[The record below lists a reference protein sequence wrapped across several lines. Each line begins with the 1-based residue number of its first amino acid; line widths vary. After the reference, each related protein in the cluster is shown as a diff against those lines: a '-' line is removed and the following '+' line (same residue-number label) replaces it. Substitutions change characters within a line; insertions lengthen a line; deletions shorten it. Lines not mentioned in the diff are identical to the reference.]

1 MLERLKPLEGRKL
14 KRSESRKINNR
25 QQWPLY
31 ILITTS
37 QKRRKYQ
44 MNLLTI
50 LLLDD
55 KTIR

>member
-1 MLERLKPLEGRKL
+1 MLERLKPFEGRKL
-14 KRSESRKINNR
+14 KRSESRKINR